1 MEKFRAKIYIFP
13 FLFLLIFS
21 SVTWA
26 LDFSI
31 RPIRIFISNG
41 KTTGVFEIRSLTDK
55 KIALETEVKRWDQDE
70 DGNFILTDTEE
81 MLVVPPYIELEGG
94 QRQLVRVAYLGGFE
108 SGKQEFFRLFVR
120 ELPKDIKETENPEKV
135 RTSIQVLLNLSVPIF
150 VTPKGLNP
158 VYKVKLVDAQKS
170 EKIITLRLKN
180 IGNGFA
186 KIIGIE
192 LYKDEEKIFS
202 TDASKYILP
211 DRSIL
216 LKVVNIKLNK
226 DKKPEMMPF
235 KDIPNKIKLIMED
248 DKEIIFNI

>member
-1 MEKFRAKIYIFP
+1 MERVKTKIHIFP

-55 KIALETEVKRWDQDE
+55 KLALETEVKKWDQDE

-158 VYKVKLVDAQKS
+158 VYKVELVDAQKS
-170 EKIITLRLKN
+170 EKMITLRLKN

-192 LYKDEEKIFS
+192 LYKDDEKIFS

-211 DRSIL
+211 ERSIL

-226 DKKPEMMPF
+226 DKKPEMVPF

>member
-1 MEKFRAKIYIFP
+1 MERFKTKIHIFP

-55 KIALETEVKRWDQDE
+55 KIALETEVKKWDQDE

-120 ELPKDIKETENPEKV
+120 ELPKDIKEAGNPEKV

-158 VYKVKLVDAQKS
+158 VYKVELVDAQKS
-170 EKIITLRLKN
+170 EKMITLRLKN

-192 LYKDEEKIFS
+192 LYKDDEKIFS

-211 DRSIL
+211 ERSIL

-226 DKKPEMMPF
+226 DKKPEMVPF

>member
-1 MEKFRAKIYIFP
+1 MERVKTKVYIFP

-41 KTTGVFEIRSLTDK
+41 KTTGIFEIRSLTDK
-55 KIALETEVKRWDQDE
+55 KIALETEVKKWDQDE

-120 ELPKDIKETENPEKV
+120 ELPKDIKEAGNPEKV

-158 VYKVKLVDAQKS
+158 VYKVELVDAQKS
-170 EKIITLRLKN
+170 EKMITLRLKN

-192 LYKDEEKIFS
+192 LYKDDEKIFS

-211 DRSIL
+211 ERSIL

-226 DKKPEMMPF
+226 DKKPEMVPF

>member
-1 MEKFRAKIYIFP
+1 MERVKTKVYIFP

-55 KIALETEVKRWDQDE
+55 KIALETEVKKWDQDE

-120 ELPKDIKETENPEKV
+120 ELPKDIKEAGNPEKV

-158 VYKVKLVDAQKS
+158 VYKVELVDAQKS
-170 EKIITLRLKN
+170 EKMITLRLKN

-192 LYKDEEKIFS
+192 LYKDDEKIFS

-211 DRSIL
+211 ERSIL

-226 DKKPEMMPF
+226 DKKPEMVPF

>member
-1 MEKFRAKIYIFP
+1 MERFKTKIHIFP

-55 KIALETEVKRWDQDE
+55 KLALETEVKKWDQDE

-158 VYKVKLVDAQKS
+158 VYKVELVDAQKS
-170 EKIITLRLKN
+170 EKMITLRLKN

-192 LYKDEEKIFS
+192 LYKDDEKIFS

-211 DRSIL
+211 ERSIL

-226 DKKPEMMPF
+226 DKKPEMVPF

>member
-1 MEKFRAKIYIFP
+1 MEKRRVKIFTFP
-13 FLFLLIFS
+13 FLFLFLLS
-21 SVTWA
+21 TTVYA

-31 RPIRIFISNG
+31 KPIRIFISNG
-41 KTTGVFEIRSLTDK
+41 KTTGVFEIKSLTEE
-55 KIALETEVKRWDQDE
+55 KIALETEVKKWDQDE

-81 MLVVPPYIELEGG
+81 MLVVPPYLELEGG

-120 ELPKDIKETENPEKV
+120 ELPKDIKESENPQKV
-135 RTSIQVLLNLSVPIF
+135 KTSIQILLNLSVPIF

-158 VYKVKLVDAQKS
+158 VYKIELIES
-170 EKIITLRLKN
+170 EKTENAVTIRLKN

-186 KIIGIE
+186 KIIGIQ
-192 LYKDEEKIFS
+192 LLKDNEEIYS

-211 DRSIL
+211 ERSL
-216 LKVVNIKLNK
+216 LMKVVNIKLDEN
-226 DKKPEMMPF
+226 KKPVVVPF

-248 DKEIIFNI
+248 EKEIIFNI